1 MKKNIVYIIAALIG
15 CTAISFAQKT
25 QEEIFNDEAKRIK
38 DKILAITKSEKEAL
52 KTSVD
57 SINNLLV
64 KEEISYEQAEALKD
78 KEALKRA
85 GNIEKKVNEQNQKLS
100 ALVKSKAQ
108 GEVKSSDNG
117 YMLILSHKGFEFYN
131 RTEDDDYIVSRTHFD
146 ILFAFGHNNLISDKS
161 LPGYD
166 DNFSCNFI
174 EWGGSFKTRLGK
186 KGKNS
191 NLLNLRYGIS
201 FMHNYASPKDNYVF
215 SQNGNITEVVDSG
228 ENLSKNKFANMYIA
242 VPVHLEFNFGKDNDY
257 KVGLGGFVG
266 YNLFSEQRLKY
277 RDNGRRIKDITRKDW
292 NVNDFQYGLSAYLGY
307 GIISLYAKYDLNP
320 LFRNNP
326 IDQHNLSIGVRLD
339 L

>member
-1 MKKNIVYIIAALIG
+1 MKKNIIYIIVAFIG
-15 CTAISFAQKT
+15 GTTASFTQKT

-38 DKILAITKSEKEAL
+38 NKIIDITKSEKEAL
-52 KTSVD
+52 KTSID
-57 SINNLLV
+57 SINNLLM
-64 KEEISYEQAEALKD
+64 KEEISYEKAEDLKD
-78 KEALKRA
+78 REAQKRA
-85 GNIEKKVNEQNQKLS
+85 KNIEEKVNEQNQKLS
-100 ALVKSKAQ
+100 TLVKSKAQ

-117 YMLILSHKGFEFYN
+117 YTLILSNKGFEFYS
-131 RTEDDDYIVSRTHFD
+131 REGDTIPKRKSRTHFD
-146 ILFAFGHNNLISDKS
+146 VLFAFGYNNLISDQN

-174 EWGGSFKTRLGK
+174 EWGGSFKTRLIR
-186 KGKNS
+186 KN

-201 FMHNYASPKDNYVF
+201 FMYNYASPKDNYIF

-228 ENLSKNKFANMYIA
+228 KNLTKNKFVNVYLA
-242 VPVHLEFNFGKDNDY
+242 VPVHLEFNFGRRDSY
-257 KVGLGGFVG
+257 KIGIGGFVG

-277 RDNGRRIKDITRKDW
+277 KDNGRRIKDITRKDW
-292 NVNDFQYGLSAYLGY
+292 NVNDFQYGLSTYIGY

-326 IDQHNLSIGVRLD
+326 IDQHNLSIGIRLD